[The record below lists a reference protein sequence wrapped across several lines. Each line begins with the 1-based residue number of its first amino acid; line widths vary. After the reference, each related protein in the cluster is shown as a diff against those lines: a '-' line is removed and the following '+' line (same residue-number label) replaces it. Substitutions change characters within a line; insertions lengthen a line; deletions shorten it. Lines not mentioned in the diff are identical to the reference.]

1 LEKLLRHLEMV
12 KALKANGLGRVGTW
26 HNGYDGAQSQEKIQ
40 NQKEEKKK
48 VF

>member
-1 LEKLLRHLEMV
+1 MASDELD
-12 KALKANGLGRVGTW
+12 TW